1 MEPVEIFF
9 AIIAIGTVIT
19 MTVSWW
25 IVEQVSSIND
35 FEETDREETSED
47 F

>member
-1 MEPVEIFF
+1 MEPIKIFF
-9 AIIAIGTVIT
+9 TIIAIGTVIT

-35 FEETDREETSED
+35 FEETDREETSDD